1 MKRLLCLGWNDGWTL
16 SSLNRWLDV
25 AKEHQVQ
32 LIIADLPADLLYET
46 QTLANSHSAHLSI
59 LPLKSHD
66 RGRVLLQ
73 MRAENLRQPF
83 DGVIA
88 FNQQWLTLVAQ
99 LALEWGLPGID
110 PEVAN
115 EMEKSGTDPA
125 PIEATTESV
134 RSALDQVL

>member
-1 MKRLLCLGWNDGWTL
+1 MKRLLCLGWSDGWTH

-25 AKEHQVQ
+25 AKEQQVQ
-32 LIIADLPADLLYET
+32 LIIADLPDHLPAAAQILD
-46 QTLANSHSAHLSI
+46 NSHSAHLSI
-59 LPLKSHD
+59 LPLKSED

-88 FNQQWLTLVAQ
+88 FNQQWLSLVAQ

-110 PEVAN
+110 PEVAS
-115 EMEKSGTDPA
+115 EMEKSGVPPV
-125 PIEATTESV
+125 PIGDTVESL
-134 RSALDQVL
+134 RSAFSQAL